1 MPSSISKA
9 ESDVSGP
16 SARPKTVFHLFS
28 ANLSKRLLVAA
39 IGIPALVFVAYRGG
53 YWLYAFCI
61 LVAVLGSWELAAML
75 LAKNVRVGKRLAT
88 LLAIVLVSMFQFS
101 KFGQMGL
108 FVLFILFMLAAV
120 LKLIETGIVNY
131 TSRLAMAI
139 LAAIYPGFFVSFSI
153 LIHREFAPAGWVF
166 LLFIFANTWLA
177 DTFAY
182 AFGRW
187 LGKRKLAPTISPGKT
202 WVGLIASFPGGL
214 IAAFMAN
221 PFLPNWPIGSLIALS
236 LIATAF
242 GQIGD
247 LVESAIKRDCGVKDS
262 SSLIPGHGGVLDRF
276 DSFVIAL
283 PAIYF
288 AVRLFS

>member
-1 MPSSISKA
+1 
-9 ESDVSGP
+9 
-16 SARPKTVFHLFS
+16 
-28 ANLSKRLLVAA
+28 
-39 IGIPALVFVAYRGG
+39 
-53 YWLYAFCI
+53 
-61 LVAVLGSWELAAML
+61 
-75 LAKNVRVGKRLAT
+75 
-88 LLAIVLVSMFQFS
+88 
-101 KFGQMGL
+101 
-108 FVLFILFMLAAV
+108 MLAAI

-153 LIHREFAPAGWVF
+153 LIHREFAPVGWVF

-187 LGKRKLAPTISPGKT
+187 LGKKKLAPTISPGKT
-202 WVGLIASFPGGL
+202 WMGLIASFPGGA
-214 IAAFMAN
+214 IAAFLAQ
-221 PFLPNWPIGSLIALS
+221 PFLPAWSIGNLVVLS

-242 GQIGD
+242 GQVGD
-247 LVESAIKRDCGVKDS
+247 LIESAFKRDCGVKDS

-283 PAIYF
+283 PAVYF
-288 AVRLFS
+288 AVRLFG